1 MVLQIFDLLRRI
13 NRAIALVVGLGLLVC
28 VGYVLLEITLRR
40 FGTSLGGTTEITG
53 YVMAVT
59 TAWGM
64 GFALMELSH
73 IRIEVLRTRFA
84 GWGRVFLDLL
94 AMLAMSATVVI
105 IAFRAWPVLARSITN
120 NSRANTVL
128 ETPLWIPQSLWFAG
142 WVWFALMCCAV
153 TFLTIILVL
162 QGRLG
167 DVESRIGIR
176 NEVADELEQAK

>member
-1 MVLQIFDLLRRI
+1 MVLRIFDLLRSI
-13 NRAIALVVGLGLLVC
+13 NRAIALVVGMGLLAC

-40 FGTSLGGTTEITG
+40 LGSSLGGTTEITG

-64 GFALMELSH
+64 GFALLELAH
-73 IRIEVLRTRFA
+73 IRIEVLRTRLA
-84 GWGRVFLDLL
+84 SWGRVFLDLL

-105 IAFRAWPVLARSITN
+105 IAMRAWPVLLRSIN
-120 NSRANTVL
+120 NESRANTVL

-153 TFLTIILVL
+153 TMLSVILVF
-162 QGRLG
+162 QGKLG
-167 DVESRIGIR
+167 AVERRIGIR
-176 NEVADELEQAK
+176 NEVAEELEQAQ

>member
-1 MVLQIFDLLRRI
+1 MVLRILDLLRTI
-13 NRAIALVVGLGLLVC
+13 NRGIALVVGLGLLAC

-40 FGTSLGGTTEITG
+40 LGMSLGGTTEITG

-59 TAWGM
+59 TAWSM
-64 GFALMELSH
+64 GFALMELAH
-73 IRIEVLRTRFA
+73 IRIEGLRTRFA
-84 GWGRVFLDLL
+84 PWGRVFLDLL
-94 AMLAMSATVVI
+94 AMVVMAATVVT
-105 IAFRAWPVLARSITN
+105 IAFRAWPVLARSIAN

-142 WVWFALMCCAV
+142 WLWFALMCCAV
-153 TFLTIILVL
+153 TLLALALVF

-167 DVESRIGIR
+167 AAESRIGVR